1 MNALL
6 PTDKDAPCQVERGCA
21 LREGSE
27 RAKVA
32 AAQAAAGRGPAA
44 EWGQGHARSRTV
56 NIWYMLVTLDVSRL
70 SGWLNAVADCRV
82 KREAYYEDDMEGQKT
97 GGRGSGS
104 PNNVQGGP
112 DW

>member
-1 MNALL
+1 MGAR
-6 PTDKDAPCQVERGCA
+6 ARAERT
-21 LREGSE
+21 ENME
-27 RAKVA
+27 V
-32 AAQAAAGRGPAA
+32 
-44 EWGQGHARSRTV
+44 
-56 NIWYMLVTLDVSRL
+56 MLVTLDVSRL

-82 KREAYYEDDMEGQKT
+82 KREAYYEDDMEGQET